1 MNGRIEVTKTIQI
14 NYDLRQPGRN
24 YDAVEAYIKAF
35 PAWAHPLKSLWLVR
49 TDKTASTVRNEMN
62 THVDANDQV
71 LVFDVTGDSWAS
83 NFSDSTIEWMQTNMG
98 IASAR
103 NPLLR

>member
-1 MNGRIEVTKTIQI
+1 VTQTIQI

-24 YDAVEAYIKAF
+24 YAAVEAYIKAF

-49 TDKTASTVRNEMN
+49 TDKPASTVRDEMN

-83 NFSDSTIEWMQTNMG
+83 NFSGDHIDWMQNHMG
-98 IASAR
+98 ITSAR